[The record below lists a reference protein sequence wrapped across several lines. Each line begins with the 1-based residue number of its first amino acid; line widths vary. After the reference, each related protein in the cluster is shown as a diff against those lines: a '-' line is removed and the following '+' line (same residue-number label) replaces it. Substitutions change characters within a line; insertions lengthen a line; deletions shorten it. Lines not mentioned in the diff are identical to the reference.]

1 MRPTGRVLIVDDD
14 AAFLEAYRDEL
25 GSEGFDVRTATDRAS
40 ALARLDEA
48 DWDVVLLDQKLQGV
62 TGPDEGLT
70 LLAEARVRAPAARS
84 IIVTAYAD
92 PDAIKRAFAEGAYD
106 YLDKDGRFF
115 SVLLRSKVSNA
126 IELVRERRLGALG
139 DEARERHINETWAAA
154 RTEKDAHRKGRL
166 LEELLVLILS
176 TVEGF
181 TRVDSRVRNDIEE
194 IDVVVRNES
203 ADPFWSKEGVYIL
216 VECKNWSKPVDRA
229 EYDAFRRKLERRSK
243 RCRLGFFVSLGGL
256 TQGFRKAVA
265 IDAKDDLLIVP
276 MAEADLA
283 RLVEP
288 GDRSAVLKDLHQKAT
303 VARNN
308 GNGS

>member
-176 TVEGF
+176 T
-181 TRVDSRVRNDIEE
+181 IEE